1 MAAGDIVTFP
11 LAFTVGLHTYSA
23 GTGDSHGN
31 PVPVFT
37 PDKDEA
43 GVLYKVVGWVD
54 LFLPSAMERNENM
67 TRVISYLQ
75 LFAPDTFPATAY
87 DLIDLN
93 GDPTNQW
100 EVLGEANDYTHGPWW
115 TPGCKVWN
123 LRQVT
128 G

>member
-1 MAAGDIVTFP
+1 MSYPTP
-11 LAFTVGLHTYSA
+11 HTVGLHTYS
-23 GTGDSHGN
+23 GGGDDGYGN

-37 PDKDEA
+37 PAKA
-43 GVLYKVVGWVD
+43 SPGVLYKVVGWVD

-67 TRVISYLQ
+67 KRVISYLQ